1 MDPRLRGD
9 DSGCIYMQKPKI
21 ELTIEKLN
29 SKGAG
34 IARKDGLVYFIPW
47 GVPGD
52 TVLVQVE
59 LQHKKYA
66 EARLLAILNPSKDRI
81 KPPCSYFYECGGCQL
96 QHLSYEATLL
106 WKKVI
111 VEDALK
117 KIAQIKNPLV
127 LPVLPSP
134 KPFHYRN
141 RIRLHQDEK
150 GNLGFYKNQ
159 SHQLVAIN
167 ECLIAEDELN
177 RQLTHLKQNRVG
189 DLELRID
196 QGSHFSQINSLQN
209 EKLIQLVCHALE
221 DSHAVIDLFCG
232 NGNFTI
238 PIAQNKIPVWGIEKE
253 KALVDEGKK
262 RSGELGLLNIE
273 WILGTAIRGLKQL
286 KHLAGKIS
294 MVVDPPRRGMAEVL
308 PDIVYM
314 APQKI
319 IYVSCDPATF
329 ARDTRD
335 LCAKGYTLK
344 KCQPL
349 DMFPHTSQIEVVG
362 IFTKN

>member
-177 RQLTHLKQNRVG
+177 RQLTHL
-189 DLELRID
+189 
-196 QGSHFSQINSLQN
+196 
-209 EKLIQLVCHALE
+209 
-221 DSHAVIDLFCG
+221 
-232 NGNFTI
+232 